1 MSAPAQNERSPAPV
15 ITTVLM
21 LSSAAII
28 SIIFE
33 SGGGMLYGVAVGFD
47 PLLVFVTTLT
57 INFLTVFATILI
69 VDRLLAWRKGFR
81 SWLEKRTAR
90 GQRLIN
96 KYCWIGIIAGM
107 FVLSPIQVTVIGRLI
122 GIQPKNF
129 YPPLIVGIALSAIVS
144 MGIALGIFKLI
155 LNW

>member
-1 MSAPAQNERSPAPV
+1 MYE
-15 ITTVLM
+15 IYIYI
-21 LSSAAII
+21 II
-28 SIIFE
+28 SIVFE

-47 PLLVFVTTLT
+47 PRWVFVTTLT
-57 INFLTVFATILI
+57 INILTVFASILLI
-69 VDRLLAWRKGFR
+69 DRLLEWRKGLR

-96 KYCWIGIIAGM
+96 KYAWIGIIIGM
-107 FVLSPIQVTVIGRLI
+107 FVLSPLQVAVIGRLL
-122 GIQPKNF
+122 GIQSKKF
-129 YPPLIVGIALSAIVS
+129 YPPLIVGIVLSALVS

>member
-1 MSAPAQNERSPAPV
+1 MYE
-15 ITTVLM
+15 IYTYIL
-21 LSSAAII
+21 I

-47 PLLVFVTTLT
+47 PLLVFASTLT
-57 INFLTVFATILI
+57 INILTVFASIFLI
-69 VDRLLAWRKGFR
+69 DKLLEWKKGLR

-96 KYCWIGIIAGM
+96 KYALIGIIAGV
-107 FVLSPIQVTVIGRLI
+107 FVLSPIQVAIIGRLLR
-122 GIQPKNF
+122 IQSKKF
-129 YPPLIVGIALSAIVS
+129 YPTLIVGTALSAVVS

-155 LNW
+155 LRW